1 MHCMLSW
8 FWHALLV
15 DVNYK
20 IATMGINLL
29 VLYFLTAGKHVNYS
43 RVLQQ
48 LVYIQVKEMNEHA
61 VLQMWDV
68 SDTQCK
74 LY

>member
-1 MHCMLSW
+1 MLSW

-29 VLYFLTAGKHVNYS
+29 VLYFLAAGKNVNYS

-48 LVYIQVKEMNEHA
+48 LVYIQVKEMN
-61 VLQMWDV
+61 
-68 SDTQCK
+68 
-74 LY
+74 

>member
-1 MHCMLSW
+1 MHCVLSW

-20 IATMGINLL
+20 IATMEINFL
-29 VLYFLTAGKHVNYS
+29 VLYFMTAGEHVNYS

-48 LVYIQVKEMNEHA
+48 LGYIQAKEMN
-61 VLQMWDV
+61 
-68 SDTQCK
+68 
-74 LY
+74 

>member
-1 MHCMLSW
+1 MHCVLSW

-20 IATMGINLL
+20 IATMEINLL
-29 VLYFLTAGKHVNYS
+29 VLYFMTAGKHVNYS

-48 LVYIQVKEMNEHA
+48 LGYIQAKEMN
-61 VLQMWDV
+61 
-68 SDTQCK
+68 
-74 LY
+74 